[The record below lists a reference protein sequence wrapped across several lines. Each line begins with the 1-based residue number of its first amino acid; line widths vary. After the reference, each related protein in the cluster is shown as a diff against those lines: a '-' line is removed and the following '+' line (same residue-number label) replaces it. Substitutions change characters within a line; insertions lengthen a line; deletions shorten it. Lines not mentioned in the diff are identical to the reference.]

1 MVKELVG
8 RAEGMMDDVN
18 DGAKNAM
25 QSIGGKITDFIGGN
39 MRKVRSLLH
48 INEKMPEGE
57 ELRGV
62 FLSSLNKLGCMS
74 EFPDEAKAM
83 SSSTGNLA
91 QAVKKVNFVLQ
102 NNELNINCKFNF
114 CYSQRHAQYFRTSI
128 SVLLIPYMLFAEQR
142 KGRIGIQT
150 SYHFCK

>member
-1 MVKELVG
+1 VQPEPVEETMVKELIG
-8 RAEGMMDDVN
+8 SAEGMMDDVN
-18 DGAKNAM
+18 AGAKNAM

-48 INEKMPEGE
+48 INEKLPEGE

-62 FLSSLNKLGCMS
+62 FLSSLKKIGCMS

-91 QAVKKVNFVLQ
+91 QAVKKVLTYQQSNEIFYTNFK
-102 NNELNINCKFNF
+102 I
-114 CYSQRHAQYFRTSI
+114 SI
-128 SVLLIPYMLFAEQR
+128 LFQSKACT
-142 KGRIGIQT
+142 IL
-150 SYHFCK
+150 